1 MASRSISAGASAMPP
16 LGAAGGEDR
25 LPVSLCLGFGVGSF
39 GIAILLNTVTTFFPA
54 LMTTVLGQSAAIAG
68 LLLTVSKLYD
78 AFADIAIGTI
88 SDRTR
93 SPIGRRRP
101 FLLAGALI
109 GGLSFLLIF
118 IPPHLSNG
126 ALAIWMGIALVV
138 YSTGYSLFS
147 VPYVAMAGEM
157 TDGYHERTRL
167 LSYRA
172 FFVMLGQLL
181 SSAGT
186 AAIIT
191 WAGGGRPGYAAMGI
205 ATAVLMAGSMIGS
218 FYGTRHARIV
228 HPETAAKTIGR
239 GEALR
244 ALASNKPFVLLMLIK
259 IGQYMG
265 IAIVN
270 TSKLLF
276 LLNIVHVGYVGLI
289 NLTLVQ
295 NVVSAL
301 CVPLWAWVARRFG
314 KRPSYLVST
323 AILALV
329 YLSWYWTGPGM
340 TMPAIWL
347 RGAAN
352 GVAAAG
358 TTLLSVAM
366 LPDVMEYDRL
376 RTGLRREGIFS
387 SIYSIIEKLS
397 YALGAGVVGVLLSM
411 GGYIPTLKGAIVAQ
425 PATAITALYTGAS
438 LLPAALVTLSF
449 VLMLFYPLNEKRL
462 KAAREAA
469 K

>member
-1 MASRSISAGASAMPP
+1 MASRTIAAPLMPVAP
-16 LGAAGGEDR
+16 VRADGEQR

-78 AFADIAIGTI
+78 AFADIAIGMV

-109 GGLSFLLIF
+109 GGLSFLLLF
-118 IPPHLSNG
+118 VPPHLSNG
-126 ALAIWMGIALVV
+126 ALALWMGFALIV

-172 FFVMLGQLL
+172 FFAMLGQLL
-181 SSAGT
+181 ASAGT
-186 AAIIT
+186 AVIIT

-218 FYGTRHARIV
+218 FHGTRQARIV
-228 HPETAAKTIGR
+228 QPEQATRTLGR
-239 GEALR
+239 GAALR
-244 ALASNKPFVLLMLIK
+244 ALASNRPFVLLMLIK
-259 IGQYMG
+259 ICQYMG
-265 IAIVN
+265 IAIIN
-270 TSKLLF
+270 TTKLLF

-301 CVPLWAWVARRFG
+301 CVPLWAWAARRFG
-314 KRPSYLVST
+314 KRPAYLVST
-323 AILALV
+323 AILAIV
-329 YLSWYWTGPGM
+329 YLSWFWTGPGL

-387 SIYSIIEKLS
+387 SIYSIVEKLS
-397 YALGAGVVGVLLSM
+397 FALGAGVVGLLLAA
-411 GGYIPTLKGAIVAQ
+411 GGYIPTLKGAIVNQ
-425 PATAITALYTGAS
+425 PATAVSALYVGAS
-438 LLPAALVTLSF
+438 LLPAALMTGSF
-449 VLMLFYPLNEKRL
+449 LLMLFYPLNEARL
-462 KAAREAA
+462 KRAREMSR
-469 K
+469 

>member
-1 MASRSISAGASAMPP
+1 MRPTG
-16 LGAAGGEDR
+16 GAGGEDR

-88 SDRTR
+88 SDRTH

-126 ALAIWMGIALVV
+126 ALALWMGLALMV

-228 HPETAAKTIGR
+228 HPGAAARTIGR

-244 ALASNKPFVLLMLIK
+244 ALASNTPFVLLMVIK
-259 IGQYMG
+259 VGQYMG
-265 IAIVN
+265 IAIIN
-270 TSKLLF
+270 TTKLLF

-301 CVPLWAWVARRFG
+301 CVPFWAWASRRFG

-329 YLSWYWTGPGM
+329 YLSWYWTGPGL
-340 TMPAIWL
+340 TMPEIWL

-397 YALGAGVVGVLLSM
+397 YALGAGVVGLLLAG
-411 GGYIPTLKGAIVAQ
+411 GGYIPTLKGAIVTQ
-425 PATAITALYTGAS
+425 PASAIAALYTGAS

-449 VLMLFYPLNEKRL
+449 VLMLFYPLNETRL
-462 KAAREAA
+462 NAAREAA

>member
-1 MASRSISAGASAMPP
+1 MASGSMPMTM
-16 LGAAGGEDR
+16 AAEATGVPTEVR
-25 LPVSLCLGFGVGSF
+25 LPVSLCLGFGIGSF

-78 AFADIAIGTI
+78 AFADVTIGTI

-93 SPIGRRRP
+93 SLIGRRRP

-126 ALAIWMGIALVV
+126 ALALWMGGALVV
-138 YSTGYSLFS
+138 YSTGYSLFA

-172 FFVMLGQLL
+172 FFIMLGQLL

-186 AAIIT
+186 AAIIV
-191 WAGGGRPGYAAMGI
+191 WAGGGRMGYAVMGI
-205 ATAVLMAGSMIGS
+205 ATAILMSASMVGS

-228 HPETAAKTIGR
+228 HPQAAAKTIGR
-239 GEALR
+239 AEALR
-244 ALASNKPFVLLMLIK
+244 ALASNRPFVLLMTIK

-265 IAIVN
+265 IAIIS
-270 TSKLLF
+270 TTKLLF
-276 LLNIVHVGYVGLI
+276 LLNVVHAGYIGLI

-301 CVPLWAWVARRFG
+301 CVPFWAWASRRFG
-314 KRPSYLVST
+314 KRPAYLLATGV
-323 AILALV
+323 LALV
-329 YLSWYWTGPGM
+329 YLSWYWTGPGL
-340 TMPAIWL
+340 TMPGIWL

-352 GVAAAG
+352 GAAAAG

-397 YALGAGVVGVLLSM
+397 FALGAGVVGVLLAHA
-411 GGYIPTLKGAIVAQ
+411 GYIPTTKGAIVTQ
-425 PATAITALYTGAS
+425 PDSAITALYIGAS
-438 LLPAALVTLSF
+438 LLPAALVTISF
-449 VLMLFYPLNEKRL
+449 ILMLFYPLNEARL
-462 KAAREAA
+462 AAARE
-469 K
+469 KST

>member
-1 MASRSISAGASAMPP
+1 MASQTIAAPTMPASAVR
-16 LGAAGGEDR
+16 ADGEQR

-93 SPIGRRRP
+93 SLIGRRRP

-109 GGLSFLLIF
+109 GGLSFLLLF
-118 IPPHLSNG
+118 VPPHLSNG
-126 ALAIWMGIALVV
+126 ALALWMGFALIV

-147 VPYVAMAGEM
+147 VPYIAMAGEM

-172 FFVMLGQLL
+172 FFAMLGQLL
-181 SSAGT
+181 ASAGT

-228 HPETAAKTIGR
+228 QPQQATRTLGR

-244 ALASNKPFVLLMLIK
+244 ALASNRPFVLLMLIK
-259 IGQYMG
+259 ICQYMG
-265 IAIVN
+265 IAII
-270 TSKLLF
+270 TTTKLLF

-301 CVPLWAWVARRFG
+301 CVPFWAWAARRFG
-314 KRPSYLVST
+314 KRPAYLVST

-329 YLSWYWTGPGM
+329 YLSWFWTGPGL

-387 SIYSIIEKLS
+387 SIYSIVEKLS
-397 YALGAGVVGVLLSM
+397 YALGAGAVGLLLAA

-425 PATAITALYTGAS
+425 PAAAISALYVGAS
-438 LLPAALVTLSF
+438 LLPAALVTGSF
-449 VLMLFYPLNEKRL
+449 LLMLFYPLNEARL
-462 KAAREAA
+462 KRARETSR
-469 K
+469 